1 MNVGVDSTPYFLEA
15 PYTNTPKHQ
24 HTHTHIQCSKIQG
37 ISYYTATHP
46 TSVSVHSEK
55 HYRAMLFT
63 QPREGRRYLL
73 ARGTPGSS
81 KNKHSLISAPLQL
94 LPKRISGKRRKVL
107 FREHQSYQAAEKL
120 ATTSLSPAA
129 TSSFWKSASVT
140 ISFTFPAAPFLFLD
154 LLAMTVPVAP
164 TTQTRKLLLQCPI
177 AHAPTFRGLYKRS
190 CSCREP

>member
-1 MNVGVDSTPYFLEA
+1 
-15 PYTNTPKHQ
+15 
-24 HTHTHIQCSKIQG
+24 
-37 ISYYTATHP
+37 
-46 TSVSVHSEK
+46 
-55 HYRAMLFT
+55 MLFT

-154 LLAMTVPVAP
+154 LLAMTVPVE
-164 TTQTRKLLLQCPI
+164 LLQRKRVNCCYSALLRMRRHFVVSI
-177 AHAPTFRGLYKRS
+177 NDHALAGSLRRAFKRFAA
-190 CSCREP
+190 R